1 MSIFRPSL
9 LSLFFRLCKPRATTK
24 RSYPMNWLQ
33 LLLHMQYVILLV
45 TYSFYLS
52 HFRPSGHESV
62 SPALWEEWAT
72 RFSRSG
78 EGDLVRFKILVCQIT
93 FLIENRAGLSGAFID
108 RMVETKGVR
117 VHNSSL
123 YINFA
128 NIASVLARL
137 HRSSEGETPRCV
149 LSRCISTD
157 LWTNFFYSFKSS
169 RAAPLRLWTW
179 LL

>member
-1 MSIFRPSL
+1 MQAEGHHKAK
-9 LSLFFRLCKPRATTK
+9 LSHELIAAAA
-24 RSYPMNWLQ
+24 SYAVCNPLGY
-33 LLLHMQYVILLV
+33 LVILFI
-45 TYSFYLS
+45 T
-52 HFRPSGHESV
+52 FRPSGHESV

-157 LWTNFFYSFKSS
+157 WWTNLFYSFKSS
-169 RAAPLRLWTW
+169 RATPLRLWTW